1 MEEFYR
7 NFDTTF
13 LQLYPTFIEDFNSL
27 LDKEARIEPK
37 KGELLTTELRI
48 FALIRLGVSDVNQ
61 IADFLR
67 CSPQTIYNYKSK
79 IKKAALNGG
88 DNFEETV
95 RKLGSLSLDA
105 FPSCLPADNA

>member
-1 MEEFYR
+1 MY
-7 NFDTTF
+7 
-13 LQLYPTFIEDFNSL
+13 LKAA
-27 LDKEARIEPK
+27 DK
-37 KGELLTTELRI
+37 
-48 FALIRLGVSDVNQ
+48 